1 MSERYERIVRLIISG
16 CLLALTGAIAPA
28 PAVAGSIT
36 GFEGKPP
43 AIEIFDRDGRFVDE
57 VAPGQFPIPCKVAA
71 IADNGLLEIELRGRT
86 VWVSRDQFRT
96 AGLESIEANVPP
108 VDLGRAKK
116 QCYGIRGMAGETCD
130 E

>member
-71 IADNGLLEIELRGRT
+71 IADNGLLEIDLRGRT

-96 AGLESIEANVPP
+96 AGLERIEANVPP

-116 QCYGIRGMAGETCD
+116 QCYGTRGMAGETCD